1 MKTNLGKIGA
11 MALALVALGVLHVR
25 AATVTATLDPAEVA
39 LGDSVQLTVTVSG
52 AQGQPEVPEVDGLD
66 ITRVGQSTQIE
77 IINGSMTANASS
89 TYNITPQREGTFT
102 IPAIHVGDAAS
113 KPVTLRVTKGS
124 GITAAPSQTTPSG
137 QGPVTLPPPAVAPAP
152 DDTAPAPQGK
162 FGSLQVTIPK
172 KEFYEGELVPIE
184 VKAVIPDDLQ
194 ASVSDLPQFTSDGF
208 TMNSLSGKP
217 QQSQQIVNGRAC
229 AVLTWNTALTAVK
242 PGDYPFSLQMPVT
255 VIVQQR
261 MPRNAQEDDIFGN
274 FFRNAFASMGTKK
287 EVTLQNEALTL
298 KVLPLPQANRPADFT
313 GAVGQFDTEASA
325 TPAKVNAGDPITLRL
340 KVTGT
345 GNFDRVSSDVLAGDA
360 HWKTYSPK
368 SHFDA
373 EDSVGYQGAKTFEQ
387 PIISIDGNVSSVPP
401 LSFSFFDPEKREYVS
416 RTTSPIAVTVTGNS
430 VATTA
435 AGAGTSPAASTPAPA
450 QPQAAPSTTAAV
462 ASDLRPNKIESGA
475 FVATLQPIYL
485 NPWFLAAQGLPIL
498 ACLAGFAFIRR
509 REAILHPDR
518 KRATAVQQAIRQ
530 QIQAMD
536 EAIKNHQTDAFFIHA
551 RSALQQRLGQQ
562 WNLRPEAITLAD
574 VDARLGSG
582 RENIRP
588 IFEMADQASYSDLQF
603 EDADLRQ
610 WRQVVLNELAE
621 KN

>member
-1 MKTNLGKIGA
+1 
-11 MALALVALGVLHVR
+11 MALALVAFGTLQVG

-66 ITRVGQSTQIE
+66 IRRVGQSTQIE
-77 IINGSMTANASS
+77 VINGSITANASS
-89 TYNITPQREGTFT
+89 TYNITPQREGAFT

-113 KPVTLRVTKGS
+113 KPVTLRVTKGA

-137 QGPVTLPPPAVAPAP
+137 QGPVVLPPPAVASGP
-152 DDTAPAPQGK
+152 DDTTTAPQGK

-184 VKAVIPDDLQ
+184 VRAVVPDDLQ
-194 ASVSDLPQFTSDGF
+194 ASVSDLPQFASDGF
-208 TMNSLSGKP
+208 TMNSLSNKP

-229 AVLTWNTALTAVK
+229 AVLIWHTALTAVK
-242 PGDYPFSLQMPVT
+242 PGEYPFSLQMPIT
-255 VIVQQR
+255 VVVQQR
-261 MPRNAQEDDIFGN
+261 LPRNDQNDDIFGN
-274 FFRNAFASMGTKK
+274 FFKNAFASMGTKK
-287 EVTLQNEALTL
+287 NVTLQSEVLTL
-298 KVLPLPQANRPADFT
+298 KVLHLPQANRPADFS
-313 GAVGQFDTEASA
+313 GAVGQFEAEASA
-325 TPAKVNAGDPITLRL
+325 TPDKVNAGDPITLRL
-340 KVTGT
+340 KVTGE
-345 GNFDRVSSDVLAGDA
+345 GNFDRVSSDMLAGDA

-373 EDSVGYQGAKTFEQ
+373 DDSVGYQGAKTFEQ
-387 PIISIDGNVSSVPP
+387 PVIPLDGGISSVPS
-401 LSFSFFDPEKREYVS
+401 LSFSFFDPEKREYVT
-416 RTTSPIAVTVTGNS
+416 RTTLPISVTVSGSS
-430 VATTA
+430 VATV
-435 AGAGTSPAASTPAPA
+435 ASTTATSTAPA
-450 QPQAAPSTTAAV
+450 QPKAAPSSTPTAF
-462 ASDLRPNKIESGA
+462 SDLRPNKIESGT

-485 NPWFLAAQGLPIL
+485 NPWFLAAQGLPFL
-498 ACLAGFAFIRR
+498 ACLAGLAFIRR
-509 REAILHPDR
+509 QEKVSHPER

-536 EAIKNHQTDAFFIHA
+536 EAIKNRQTDAFFIHA

-562 WNLRPEAITLAD
+562 WNLRPETITLAD
-574 VDARLGSG
+574 VDVRLGG
-582 RENIRP
+582 ENENIRS

-603 EDADLRQ
+603 EDADLRL

>member
-1 MKTNLGKIGA
+1 MKTNFGKIWA
-11 MALALVALGVLHVR
+11 TALALVALGALHVG
-25 AATVTATLDPAEVA
+25 AATVTATLDPTEVA

-77 IINGSMTANASS
+77 IINGSITANASS

-113 KPVTLRVTKGS
+113 KPVTLRVTKGT
-124 GITAAPSQTTPSG
+124 GITAAPSQATPSG
-137 QGPVTLPPPAVAPAP
+137 QGPVVPPPPAVAPAP
-152 DDTAPAPQGK
+152 DDVATALQGK
-162 FGSLQVTIPK
+162 FGSLQVIIPK

-208 TMNSLSGKP
+208 TMNSLSNKP
-217 QQSQQIVNGRAC
+217 QQNQQIINGRAC
-229 AVLTWNTALTAVK
+229 DVLTWRTALTAVK

-255 VIVQQR
+255 VVVQQR
-261 MPRNAQEDDIFGN
+261 MPRNTQDDDIFGN

-287 EVTLQNEALTL
+287 NVTLQNEALTL
-298 KVLPLPQANRPADFT
+298 KVLPLPQANRPADFS
-313 GAVGQFDTEASA
+313 GAVGQFEVEASA
-325 TPAKVNAGDPITLRL
+325 TPAQVNAGDPITLRL
-340 KVTGT
+340 KVTGS
-345 GNFDRVSSDVLAGDA
+345 GSFDRVSSDMLPGDA
-360 HWKTYSPK
+360 QWKTYSPK

-373 EDSVGYQGAKTFEQ
+373 DDSVGYQGAKTFEQ
-387 PIISIDGNVSSVPP
+387 PVIPIDGSITSIPS
-401 LSFSFFDPEKREYVS
+401 LSFSFFDPEKREYVT
-416 RTTSPIAVTVTGNS
+416 RTTSPISVTVTGNS
-430 VATTA
+430 VATA
-435 AGAGTSPAASTPAPA
+435 AGANSSAASTPAPA
-450 QPQAAPSTTAAV
+450 QPQAAPASAATAF
-462 ASDLRPNKIESGA
+462 SDLRPNKIESGT

-509 REAILHPDR
+509 QEKVSHPER

-536 EAIKNHQTDAFFIHA
+536 EAIRNHQTDAFFIHA

-582 RENIRP
+582 SENIRP

-610 WRQVVLNELAE
+610 WRQVVLNELTE